1 MNPGRMQLRVCGAAL
16 VLLCAASQAVSA
28 QEPRPTPRDT
38 SAAVVAWIRQ
48 HAIPLRSIDAGHGF
62 ADLQPL
68 KRVLQDARIVG
79 LGESA
84 HGARE
89 FFRAKHRIIEF
100 LVKEM
105 GFTAFAMEGA
115 YSDAESINTYI
126 VSGQGERAAA
136 LTQLGYVAWDN
147 EDFGALLDWLRAHN
161 ATVPDTKKVR
171 FYGLDLF
178 RNEIGRRKVLA
189 FLHRVAPEQEN
200 AADSIFRALALEEAK
215 FPFWDTTVVAQLRPR
230 LEALS
235 SALVAKET
243 ASGQI
248 AARSEFDAMLQYI
261 RVMQQAARLS
271 GRERPM
277 MENLVYL
284 AEHERPGTKFIVW
297 EHNNHVALD
306 PPEGDD
312 PEAALGYYIR
322 ERFGPQ
328 YYAMGLEFGRGSS
341 QTRMMAQ
348 PGGEFKLAVLA
359 DPPEGSIPWH
369 LHQAGIANLI
379 LDLRATRRGDLVEHW
394 LSTPHAIHSVNWGYR
409 DETRDWNQQPLARYD
424 GILFVSEITPSRP
437 TANALRMVAER
448 KGF

>member
-1 MNPGRMQLRVCGAAL
+1 MTPVTIV
-16 VLLCAASQAVSA
+16 VLFCAATRVSA

-38 SAAVVAWIRQ
+38 STAVVAWIRQ
-48 HAIPLRSIDAGHGF
+48 HAIPLRSIDPGPGF

-68 KRVLQDARIVG
+68 KRVLQDARVVG
-79 LGESA
+79 LGESS

-89 FFRAKHRIIEF
+89 FYRAKHRIVEF

-105 GFTAFAMEGA
+105 GFTAFAMETA
-115 YSDAESINTYI
+115 YSDAEPINAYVVT
-126 VSGQGERAAA
+126 GKGDRAAA

-147 EDFGALLDWLRAHN
+147 EDFGALFDWLRAYN
-161 ATVPDTKKVR
+161 TTVPDAKKVR

-189 FLHRVAPEQEN
+189 FLHRVAPEQEA
-200 AADSIFRALALEEAK
+200 AADSVFRALAFQETK
-215 FPFWDTTVVAQLRPR
+215 WPFWDTTAVAQLRPG

-248 AARSEFDAMLQYI
+248 AARSEFDQILQYVRVMHQAAMLN
-261 RVMQQAARLS
+261 

-277 MENLVYL
+277 MENLVYV

-297 EHNNHVALD
+297 EHNGHVALD
-306 PPEGDD
+306 PPEKDD
-312 PEAALGYYIR
+312 PEGALGYYIR

-328 YYAMGLEFGRGSS
+328 YYALGLEFGRGSS
-341 QTRMMAQ
+341 QARIFS
-348 PGGEFKLAVLA
+348 PPGEFKLAVLA

-369 LHQAGIANLI
+369 LRQAGIANLI
-379 LDLRATRRGDLVEHW
+379 LDLRATPRDDLVEHW
-394 LSTPHAIHSVNWGYR
+394 LSTPHAIHSVNWVYR
-409 DETRDWNQQPLARYD
+409 DETRDWKQTPLTRYD
-424 GILFVSEITPSRP
+424 GILFVFEITPTRP
-437 TANALRMVAER
+437 TPNALRMVAER

>member
-1 MNPGRMQLRVCGAAL
+1 MTPGTI
-16 VLLCAASQAVSA
+16 VLLFCAATRVSA
-28 QEPRPTPRDT
+28 QEPRPTPLDT
-38 SAAVVAWIRQ
+38 STAVVAWIRQ

-79 LGESA
+79 LGESV

-115 YSDAESINTYI
+115 YSDAEPINTYI
-126 VSGQGERAAA
+126 VSGQGDRAAA

-147 EDFGALLDWLRAHN
+147 EAFAALLDWLRAYN
-161 ATVPDTKKVR
+161 ATVPDAKKVR

-189 FLHRVAPEQEN
+189 FLHRVAPDQES
-200 AADSIFRALALEEAK
+200 AADSIFHALAFEETK
-215 FPFWDTTVVAQLRPR
+215 WPFWDTTVVVQMRPR

-235 SALVAKET
+235 SALVAKEST
-243 ASGQI
+243 SGQI
-248 AARSEFDAMLQYI
+248 AARSEFDQMLQYI
-261 RVMQQAARLS
+261 RVMHQAAMLN

-284 AEHERPGTKFIVW
+284 VEHERPGTKFIVW

-306 PPEGDD
+306 PPEGSD

-322 ERFGPQ
+322 ERFGPE
-328 YYAMGLEFGRGSS
+328 YYALGLEFGRGSA
-341 QTRMMAQ
+341 QTRIFL
-348 PGGEFKLAVLA
+348 PPGEFKAAVLG

-369 LHQAGIANLI
+369 LRQAGISNLI
-379 LDLRATRRGDLVEHW
+379 LDLRATRRSDLVEHW
-394 LSTPHAIHSVNWGYR
+394 LSTPHAIHHAPWVYR
-409 DETRDWNQQPLARYD
+409 DPSRDWDQAPLTRFD
-424 GILFVSEITPSRP
+424 GLLFVSDITPTRP
-437 TANALRMVAER
+437 TPNALRMIAEK